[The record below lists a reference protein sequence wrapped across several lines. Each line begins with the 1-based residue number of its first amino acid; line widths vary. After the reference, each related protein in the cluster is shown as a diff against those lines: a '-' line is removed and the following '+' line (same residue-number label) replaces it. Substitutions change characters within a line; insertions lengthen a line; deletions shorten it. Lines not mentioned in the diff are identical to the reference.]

1 MLKWIRKVMAF
12 VLCGIGLILPWKL
25 RCIYIEILG
34 WITQF
39 IHLTYIV
46 ILKFIIKELEKAKM
60 EKAQHENQ

>member
-1 MLKWIRKVMAF
+1 MAF

-46 ILKFIIKELEKAKM
+46 ILKFIIKELEKAKA
-60 EKAQHENQ
+60 EKAKYEAQ